1 MDQIKSIKMS
11 DISKK
16 KISHRSASAICEV
29 EVTKEILVK
38 ILNNE
43 LPKGDVI
50 ATAKI
55 AGILAVKKTDE
66 LIPLCHSIPISNAII
81 DIIVP
86 TEDSNNFI
94 ILIKSF
100 VESDAQTG
108 VEMEALAAVTVAGLT
123 IYDMTKSYSHSIN
136 LKNIR
141 LLEKKGGKSGDF
153 TAETSD

>member
-1 MDQIKSIKMS
+1 MDKIQSIKMS

-29 EVTKEILVK
+29 EVTKEILLK
-38 ILNNE
+38 IINNE

-66 LIPLCHSIPISNAII
+66 LIPLCHSIPISNANI

-86 TEDSNNFI
+86 AEDSKNFI

-123 IYDMTKSYSHSIN
+123 IYDMTKSYSHAIN
-136 LKNIR
+136 LRNIR